1 MKPFLH
7 AQISAKLF
15 GGHWRDTLPIHD
27 LLDSSKAAHPTMRHR
42 AVLHSELGV
51 SITRSIFDGR
61 YRSFSSV
68 APDAEFIAIQHIEDD
83 LGRVPTV
90 ADWAECLRVPNE
102 AFASLG
108 RLGRSVF
115 REDPAAACVA
125 QWGGMTTDYRPLID
139 WFDEPERMTG
149 LRHAG
154 LLIQNSFGLF
164 VSERVF
170 GTVIE
175 PVVGRCVSVREIGET
190 LLLARYGIIPSLDS
204 VLRHLELR
212 PWMYPEPK
220 GRLHAAV
227 SSALRRRKANRQA
240 LPSVSRI
247 SKVT

>member
-1 MKPFLH
+1 MKPFQH
-7 AQISAKLF
+7 AQISAKLS
-15 GGHWRDTLPIHD
+15 GGHWKDTLPIHD

-51 SITRSIFDGR
+51 SITRSIFDDSQC
-61 YRSFSSV
+61 SFSGV
-68 APDAEFIAIQHIEDD
+68 AFDAEFIAMQHIEDD

-102 AFASLG
+102 AFAGFG
-108 RLGRSVF
+108 RLGRRAF
-115 REDPAAACVA
+115 CEDPAAACVA
-125 QWGGMTTDYRPLID
+125 RWGGVTMDYRPLID

-154 LLIQNSFGLF
+154 LLLQNSFGLF

-190 LLLARYGIIPSLDS
+190 LLLSRYGIIPSLDA
-204 VLRHLELR
+204 VLRWLELR
-212 PWMYPEPK
+212 SWMYPEHT
-220 GRLHAAV
+220 GRLHVAV
-227 SSALRRRKANRQA
+227 TKALRRRKNTSPNRIA
-240 LPSVSRI
+240 
-247 SKVT
+247 